1 MSYLGKISRA
11 GALALTMAMAATSY
25 VQATDLRLAS
35 YLPPE
40 HFGTKLIINP
50 LIAKIDE
57 YTGGSVKVQN
67 FPGGQLANAP
77 GTLNAVKTGIANM
90 GFVGVGYVGDAM
102 PLSTVVELQ
111 GAFADLEKGH
121 AAYWQLVQ
129 DKLLE
134 AEFVPNKVR
143 PVMMNLLPQTQ
154 LVLAK
159 NREIK
164 SLADLAGLKIR
175 VPHSTAGD
183 AISALGM
190 VPVEMPVTDLYLAL
204 ERGTVD
210 GAINLTASIPSYK
223 LNEVTEAVTTN
234 LSMGSIGFF
243 LVISESD
250 WAKLTPEQQEQVTRA
265 GAEAG
270 TASSATFVKVN
281 AGAEKKLAEGG
292 MTMITIPENVI
303 AEINEKLA
311 SVQTNWVKSV
321 SERNAMAAEI
331 AAAYNENLA
340 KQ

>member
-1 MSYLGKISRA
+1 MGIIKNMFRVSA
-11 GALALTMAMAATSY
+11 VALALGAGSAAWADT
-25 VQATDLRLAS
+25 VTLRMAS

-50 LIAKIDE
+50 LIAKITE
-57 YTGGSVKVQN
+57 YTGGSVTVQN

-77 GTLNAVKTGIANM
+77 GTLNAVKSGIANM

-102 PLSTVVELQ
+102 PLSTIAELP
-111 GAFADLEKGH
+111 GAFSDLEKGH

-129 DKLLE
+129 DKLVE
-134 AEFVPNKVR
+134 AEFLPNKVR
-143 PVMMNLLPQTQ
+143 PIMMNLLPQTQ

-159 NREIK
+159 NIEIN

-175 VPHSTAGD
+175 VPHATAGD

-190 VPVEMPVTDLYLAL
+190 VPVEMPISDLYLAL

-210 GAINLTASIPSYK
+210 GAINLTASVPSYK
-223 LNEVTEAVTTN
+223 LEEVAKVVTTN

-243 LVISESD
+243 LVIAESD
-250 WAKLTPEQQEQVTRA
+250 WQKLTPEQQEQVARA
-265 GAEAG
+265 GAEVG

-281 AGAEKKLAEGG
+281 AGSEKKLTDAG
-292 MTMITIPENVI
+292 MTMVTVPESVV
-303 AEINEKLA
+303 AEINAALA
-311 SVQTNWVKSV
+311 SVGQNWVETV
-321 SERNAMAAEI
+321 GARNPMAAEVS
-331 AAAYNENLA
+331 AAYNELLA